1 MVEHPAAV
9 RQVLGS
15 TPSVPCFGDVR
26 VSSLTFPSSQR
37 ARYQNVC
44 DDGPNRDLNPGP
56 PAPKAGIIPL
66 DHLAVCP
73 CGSRVA
79 TLNRFEQG
87 QVSGKNSDRHVE
99 KTLGGREGPTRP
111 EERQGL
117 GARIQTATRKNA
129 VGSGGIRTHA
139 SEETGALN
147 QRLRP
152 LGHATF
158 VLDVQHQSGV
168 QNRNA
173 ASSSEKGKSLRHQV
187 FPDGLPFKY

>member
-1 MVEHPAAV
+1 MRAWVRIPFLTNSFYQLPGFLSAITGRVVRRLHYKRGYSSVVEHPAAV

-26 VSSLTFPSSQR
+26 VSSSTFPSSQR

-99 KTLGGREGPTRP
+99 KTLGGREGGTNSARGKTR
-111 EERQGL
+111 
-117 GARIQTATRKNA
+117 TRGKNPN
-129 VGSGGIRTHA
+129 GY
-139 SEETGALN
+139 L
-147 QRLRP
+147 
-152 LGHATF
+152 
-158 VLDVQHQSGV
+158 
-168 QNRNA
+168 
-173 ASSSEKGKSLRHQV
+173 
-187 FPDGLPFKY
+187 